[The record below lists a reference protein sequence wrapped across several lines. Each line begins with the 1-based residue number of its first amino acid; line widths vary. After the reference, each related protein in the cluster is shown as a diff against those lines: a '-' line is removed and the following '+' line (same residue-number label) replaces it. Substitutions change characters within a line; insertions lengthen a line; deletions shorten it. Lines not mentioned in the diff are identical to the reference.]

1 MKVAVLGAGIMG
13 SGIAQLS
20 AMAGHDVAVRDIDDP
35 ALDRGRKA
43 VEFSLGKLV
52 EKGRM
57 AAEEADAVR
66 GRLTWTTDL
75 AESVADVDVVVEAV
89 PEMPAH
95 RGGVMSQCFTPKKS
109 ALYAAL

>member
-75 AESVADVDVVVEAV
+75 AESVADVDVVVVEAV
-89 PEMPAH
+89 PETDIGRA
-95 RGGVMSQCFTPKKS
+95 VMDR
-109 ALYAAL
+109 LRRAAG